1 MDAEELFAKAM
12 DAQQSGDTVTALD
25 LLEKAIGLE
34 RKPQFCS
41 NLAVC
46 LAKEKRDFKRAV
58 SLCKE
63 AIKSDPKNPIHFLH
77 LGKVHILANQKKD
90 AIRIFYMGLRYAE
103 NRDIIAEL
111 KRIGR
116 RRPPI
121 ISFLD
126 RSNPL
131 NKMLGKMFYKQR
143 VRIS

>member
-1 MDAEELFAKAM
+1 
-12 DAQQSGDTVTALD
+12 
-25 LLEKAIGLE
+25 
-34 RKPQFCS
+34 
-41 NLAVC
+41 
-46 LAKEKRDFKRAV
+46 
-58 SLCKE
+58 
-63 AIKSDPKNPIHFLH
+63 
-77 LGKVHILANQKKD
+77 
-90 AIRIFYMGLRYAE
+90 MGLRYAE

-111 KRIGR
+111 KRVGR